1 MSKQPKKNIISTY
14 LTNKPNKKR
23 PIPQAVREQVWITK
37 MGKVFEGKCKVPWC
51 NETITVYNFQAGH
64 NIPESKG
71 GKTTIDNLIPICS
84 RCNLSMNDNYTIDE
98 WSKMYSSES
107 VKKSDLHKP
116 SKPLSSSSQSHNSP
130 ITMTITGDKTEKLIT
145 EQQPSTKH
153 EIDSCCCCVPKI
165 NLFSKLKKKL
175 KKLFK

>member
-1 MSKQPKKNIISTY
+1 MSKQPKKNILSTY
-14 LTNKPNKKR
+14 LTSKPNKKR

-116 SKPLSSSSQSHNSP
+116 SKPPATQNNQV
-130 ITMTITGDKTEKLIT
+130 TMTITGDKTEKLIT
-145 EQQPSTKH
+145 GQQKPTINEVDS
-153 EIDSCCCCVPKI
+153 SCCCCIPKI
-165 NLFSKLKKKL
+165 NPFTKLKKKL
-175 KKLFK
+175 TKIFK

>member
-14 LTNKPNKKR
+14 LTNKPNKKK

-107 VKKSDLHKP
+107 VNKSDLHKP
-116 SKPLSSSSQSHNSP
+116 SKPSATQNNQ

-145 EQQPSTKH
+145 TPQKPTTNEVDS
-153 EIDSCCCCVPKI
+153 SCCCCIPKI
-165 NLFSKLKKKL
+165 NPFSKLKKKL
-175 KKLFK
+175 TKIFK

>member
-1 MSKQPKKNIISTY
+1 MSKQPKKNILSTY
-14 LTNKPNKKR
+14 LTSKPNKKR

-116 SKPLSSSSQSHNSP
+116 SKPSTPPPPPTSP
-130 ITMTITGDKTEKLIT
+130 TVNEMNTDG
-145 EQQPSTKH
+145 
-153 EIDSCCCCVPKI
+153 CCIPPIKI
-165 NLFSKLKKKL
+165 FSKL